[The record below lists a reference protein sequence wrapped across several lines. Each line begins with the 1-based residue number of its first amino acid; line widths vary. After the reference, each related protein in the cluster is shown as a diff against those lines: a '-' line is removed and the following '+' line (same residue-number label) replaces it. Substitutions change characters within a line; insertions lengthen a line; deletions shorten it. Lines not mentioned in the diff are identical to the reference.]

1 MTVISSKRFLLLAA
15 VVSWL
20 CFGGALASRGK
31 HQYAAPVDDA
41 AGTAL
46 ARTTG
51 G

>member
-1 MTVISSKRFLLLAA
+1 MTFIASKRFLLLAA

-20 CFGGALASRGK
+20 CFGGALASRAQHK
-31 HQYAAPVDDA
+31 YAAPVDDA